1 VFRKID
7 TFLFEYKSKPPF
19 VFLRI
24 ATAFLCLI
32 SFACLAGDMQNLVGL
47 DGYVGREIMEATIYS
62 AILPRISWLIDPLMH
77 VGISDAGSITII
89 MGVYLAAILFM
100 LAGLFTRPAIAI
112 VWMIHLMLYQ
122 STILFSYG
130 VDAFTNLLLFYCL
143 IMPTNK
149 YYALDTVLLKN
160 KKTSNPVYESFFMR
174 VLQIHLCIAYFFGGI
189 GKLIMPGWISADG
202 IWKSLMLVN
211 FKIID
216 FSFLA
221 NYPIVT
227 TTLGCVIVALEL
239 LYPIFIYIDKTRRLW
254 LIGIILMHVFIGL
267 FMSLPFF
274 GLVMIIFNIAAFGW
288 NDFFSSRSSL

>member
-1 VFRKID
+1 MFKKVD
-7 TFLFEYKSKPPF
+7 TFLFEYKPKQPF
-19 VFLRI
+19 GFLRI

-32 SFACLAGDMQNLVGL
+32 IFACLAGDMQNLIGL
-47 DGYVGREIMEATIYS
+47 NGYIGREITEATINS
-62 AILPRISWLIDPLMH
+62 TILPRISWLINPLMH
-77 VGISDAGSITII
+77 AGLSDAASITVI
-89 MGVYLAAILFM
+89 MGIYLTAMLFM
-100 LAGLFTRPAIAI
+100 LVGLFTRPAIAI
-112 VWMIHLMLYQ
+112 VWMIHLMLHQ
-122 STILFSYG
+122 STVQFSYG

-149 YYALDTVLLKN
+149 YYALDPVLFKHR
-160 KKTSNPVYESFFMR
+160 KVPNPMYESFFVR

-189 GKLIMPGWISADG
+189 GKLITPGWVSADG
-202 IWKSLMLVN
+202 IWQSLMLPN

-221 NYPIVT
+221 NYPII
-227 TTLGCVIVALEL
+227 TTLLGCIVVALEL
-239 LYPIFIYIDKTRRLW
+239 LYPIFIYIGKTRRLW

-288 NDFFSSRSSL
+288 NDFFSPRSSL